1 MRKRFERRT
10 IGLFCILMAGIIGI
24 MGSVYRIIGDEG
36 ILAAAAQQGTYR
48 CTIASF
54 RGTIYD
60 TNLQALTGLGELTKL
75 SGRSP
80 CDRLLRRGRK
90 RRGRH

>member
-24 MGSVYRIIGDEG
+24 MGSVYRIIGEEG
-36 ILAAAAQQGTYR
+36 ILAAAAQQGTYL

-54 RGTIYD
+54 R
-60 TNLQALTGLGELTKL
+60 
-75 SGRSP
+75 
-80 CDRLLRRGRK
+80 
-90 RRGRH
+90 

>member
-36 ILAAAAQQGTYR
+36 ILAAALSREPIVVPSPPFAERY
-48 CTIASF
+48 TIP
-54 RGTIYD
+54 IY
-60 TNLQALTGLGELTKL
+60 
-75 SGRSP
+75 
-80 CDRLLRRGRK
+80 K
-90 RRGRH
+90 R

>member
-60 TNLQALTGLGELTKL
+60 TNFTSA
-75 SGRSP
+75 
-80 CDRLLRRGRK
+80 DRLRRVDQAILSFRF
-90 RRGRH
+90 

>member
-36 ILAAAAQQGTYR
+36 ILAAAAQQEPIAAPSPPFAERY
-48 CTIASF
+48 TIP
-54 RGTIYD
+54 IY
-60 TNLQALTGLGELTKL
+60 
-75 SGRSP
+75 
-80 CDRLLRRGRK
+80 K
-90 RRGRH
+90 R

>member
-75 SGRSP
+75 SSP
-80 CDRLLRRGRK
+80 LDSEDISG
-90 RRGRH
+90 